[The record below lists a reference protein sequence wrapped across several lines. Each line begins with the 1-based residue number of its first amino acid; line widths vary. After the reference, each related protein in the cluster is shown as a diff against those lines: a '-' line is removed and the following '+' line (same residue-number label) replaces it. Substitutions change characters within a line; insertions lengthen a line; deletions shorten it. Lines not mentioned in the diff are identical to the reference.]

1 MSLKKRNSNLITKSV
16 KELEVIKQE
25 TNSLIDYV
33 SVLLNPKYKKEDG
46 TILLSEEEQK
56 EMLKVFEQIKYINS

>member
-1 MSLKKRNSNLITKSV
+1 M

-33 SVLLNPKYKKEDG
+33 SVLLDPKYKKEDG
-46 TILLSEEEQK
+46 TIVLSKEEQK
-56 EMLKVFEQIKYINS
+56 IMSLVFEQIKYINS

>member
-1 MSLKKRNSNLITKSV
+1 M

-33 SVLLNPKYKKEDG
+33 SVLLDPKYKKENG
-46 TILLSEEEQK
+46 TIVLSEEEQK